1 MSKLRSKSS
10 KALQETSPKSILAP
24 LPNQYLKPGALN
36 VRPLFRTHLQYG
48 ALAADSML
56 IKSEVDTLVLE
67 GVDAAQLQVLIPFLD
82 GTHTLRQVLRALSG
96 VIDSAD
102 VFSALGLLDEY
113 GCLDTLESEVPCE
126 AVIWHSAGLDIE
138 SVSKSLQGASVSI
151 LSLGVSPKLVDEL
164 CASLGQAGID
174 ALASGTTK
182 QPAFTV
188 VLVDDY
194 LNPELPE
201 INRSFLASG
210 TSWFI
215 AKPVGRVLWFGP
227 FFGSNEK
234 ACWACLAQR
243 LRDNQRD
250 ELAALTKDAAAQA
263 PPSSGLFEAASLP
276 LLTTQI
282 SLLLGGRNRGT
293 QTRLLRTFDHVEGA
307 SAQHF
312 FPHRPQCPECGSVAP
327 KDGCR
332 LDPSELSMRPGLQL
346 QNAVKRSSS
355 DGGFRVCSA
364 EETIARLSPL
374 VSPITGI
381 IPSLQDSVIGP
392 FHVTKCKQI
401 SPWRADDW
409 QRRIDLTLG
418 AGGKGASSAQA
429 RAGCMAEAVERYCG
443 TFQGD
448 EPRVFGSLNALKP
461 YAIHPNDVMGFS
473 QKQYA
478 NRAAGKCAGYQIPE
492 LFDPDVQM
500 DWTPLWSLREKAWR
514 LLPTTY
520 CYYEAP
526 SQSGF
531 CASNSNGCAAGNTIE
546 EATLHGLLEL
556 IERDAIAIWWYNR
569 LNRPPLESARLDS
582 FASRRVADLTR
593 EQAAAGR
600 SLALIDLTNDL
611 GVPVIGAVSADH
623 RSGGNIVFGFG
634 AHLDP
639 SIAALRAVSELV
651 QLEVYCRE
659 AEQSAAPR
667 MDQVRTW
674 FAAANLE
681 SHSYLVPDRSAVPAR
696 HLELSQGTDLK
707 GFIEDIV
714 SLLGK
719 RGYDVLALDC
729 TRPDINFPVV
739 RMVVPGLRHYHNRFA
754 PGRLYNVP
762 VEMGWQR
769 SATKEGD
776 LNPIV
781 YFA

>member
-1 MSKLRSKSS
+1 M
-10 KALQETSPKSILAP
+10 QETSPKSNLAP
-24 LPNQYLKPGALN
+24 LPNKYLNPGALDL
-36 VRPLFRTHLQYG
+36 RPLFRTHFRYG
-48 ALAADSML
+48 TLAADLML
-56 IKSEVDTLVLE
+56 IKSEVDTLVLD
-67 GVDAAQLQVLIPFLD
+67 GVDAAQLQVLIPLLE
-82 GTHTLRQVLRALSG
+82 GTHTLREVLHALNG

-102 VFSALGLLDEY
+102 VFSALGLLDQH
-113 GCLDTLESEVPCE
+113 GCLDTIQSDVSGETVF
-126 AVIWHSAGLDIE
+126 WHSAGLDIE
-138 SVSKSLQGASVSI
+138 SVGRSLQGASVSI
-151 LSLGVSPKLVDEL
+151 VSLGVRIKFVEAL

-174 ALASGTTK
+174 ALASGSTK
-182 QPAFTV
+182 DSALTV

-194 LNPELPE
+194 LNTELPE
-201 INRSFLASG
+201 INRSFLESG
-210 TSWFI
+210 TAWLI

-227 FFGSNEK
+227 VFRPNEQ
-234 ACWACLAQR
+234 ACWACLAQS

-250 ELAALTKDAAAQA
+250 ELAALTNDRTAHA
-263 PPSSGLFEAASLP
+263 PPSSKLFEAASLS

-282 SLLLGGRNRGT
+282 SLLLGGGNRGT
-293 QTRLLRTFDHVEGA
+293 QSRVLKTFDHVEVA
-307 SAQHF
+307 SDQHF
-312 FPHRPQCPECGSVAP
+312 FPHRPQCPECRSGAP
-327 KDGCR
+327 KDGWR
-332 LDPSELSMRPGLQL
+332 LDPSELSMRPGIQL
-346 QNAVKRSSS
+346 KNASKRSSS
-355 DGGFRVCSA
+355 DGGFRVCSP

-381 IPSLQDSVIGP
+381 IPSLKDSVIGP

-448 EPRVFGSLNALKP
+448 EPRVLGSLNGLNR

-478 NRAAGKCAGYQIPE
+478 DRAAGKGAGFQIPE

-500 DWTPLWSLREKAWR
+500 DWTPLWSLREKTWR

-526 SQSGF
+526 SQNDF
-531 CASNSNGCAAGNTIE
+531 CVSNSNGCAAGNTRE
-546 EATLHGLLEL
+546 EAILHGLLEL
-556 IERDAIAIWWYNR
+556 IERDSIAIWWYNR
-569 LNRPPLESARLDS
+569 LHRPALENARLDS
-582 FASRRVADLTR
+582 FAARRVADLTR
-593 EQAAAGR
+593 EQASNGR
-600 SLALIDLTNDL
+600 TLALLDLTNDL
-611 GVPVIGAVSADH
+611 GVPVIGAVSADYQ
-623 RSGGNIVFGFG
+623 SGGNIVFGFG

-667 MDQVRTW
+667 MDQVRAW

-696 HLELSQGTDLK
+696 HSEFSQSTDLK
-707 GFIEDIV
+707 DCIEDLV

-729 TRPDINFPVV
+729 TRPDIDFPVV

-754 PGRLYNVP
+754 PGRLYDVP

-769 SATKEGD
+769 SATKEDD